1 MRSGLNQNSQMLTP
15 ITSADAAKA
24 KVVVGSLA
32 RVVEAKVKA
41 DDPRAKAKDSMNLL
55 MPVITVDAG
64 KEKAKVVVKVAK
76 ERAKHSKVTKE
87 RKEKEVYILLML
99 CLPQRLLLRLQLHLP
114 NLKKKRHK
122 PLKVHQKAQVVAVN
136 VVLGGTLSRVVPP

>member
-1 MRSGLNQNSQMLTP
+1 M
-15 ITSADAAKA
+15 
-24 KVVVGSLA
+24 SL
-32 RVVEAKVKA
+32 
-41 DDPRAKAKDSMNLL
+41 P
-55 MPVITVDAG
+55 MPAITVDAG

-76 ERAKHSKVTKE
+76 ERAKPSKVTKE
-87 RKEKEVYILLML
+87 RKEAKEVCILLMP

-114 NLKKKRHK
+114 NLKKKLHK